1 MTVASCTRS
10 SSTILPSE
18 VDYDLPLEMLCYF
31 TRKKL
36 YTDENEILYNWAV
49 AYNCGEEWNVPG
61 SNKGVQNEIQRLYL

>member
-31 TRKKL
+31 TREKL

-49 AYNCGEEWNVPG
+49 AYNYGEE
-61 SNKGVQNEIQRLYL
+61 